1 MRSEFGGECPKIFHL
16 ILGHSRRGLQRASN
30 ISLSLSDFKHSL
42 QILFAVGNQYYIIG
56 KNKKDIITES
66 WFPMFIPLPDSE
78 TGFYN
83 LQRYFSCFFVFVSFV
98 LCIALNLTPDRLS
111 DLVPFSK
118 KLG

>member
-1 MRSEFGGECPKIFHL
+1 VFFFPYD
-16 ILGHSRRGLQRASN
+16 
-30 ISLSLSDFKHSL
+30 ISFEYDSH
-42 QILFAVGNQYYIIG
+42 
-56 KNKKDIITES
+56 
-66 WFPMFIPLPDSE
+66 MFRELVSGYFLAADSE